1 MLGFLSVPACWC
13 VSRVLRGLLALSLLG
28 LACLGSAN
36 AQCVKTVR
44 WYDDAP
50 YSFKSPD
57 GKVIGLYADIAR
69 VALKGMN
76 CDVRFVEMPWA
87 RAVLE
92 LKKGRLDI
100 LPGALYKPQRE
111 AFAYF
116 SQPINRSPN
125 VLFMGHK
132 AAEKYPITQL
142 TDLIGTDFRLG
153 AQIDVAYGASY
164 EALLS
169 HPAFKA
175 RVTFVTWRRSA
186 WHMVSI
192 NRLDGL
198 IADEVSGLLELQQL
212 GLSNTIA
219 KSQVVVSGGPAMFAF
234 SKKSNTPEVV
244 HGFNTAFAALLT
256 DGQYKHIA
264 ERYLPCAVSVEKL
277 GCK

>member
-1 MLGFLSVPACWC
+1 MNAV
-13 VSRVLRGLLALSLLG
+13 RGLMGLWVWIALAG
-28 LACLGSAN
+28 LAQ
-36 AQCVKTVR
+36 AQTCVKTVR
-44 WYDDAP
+44 WFDDPP
-50 YSFKSPD
+50 YTFRASSGEIQGF
-57 GKVIGLYADIAR
+57 YAELAR
-69 VALKGMN
+69 VTLRQMG
-76 CDVRFVEMPWA
+76 CVPQFVEMPWA